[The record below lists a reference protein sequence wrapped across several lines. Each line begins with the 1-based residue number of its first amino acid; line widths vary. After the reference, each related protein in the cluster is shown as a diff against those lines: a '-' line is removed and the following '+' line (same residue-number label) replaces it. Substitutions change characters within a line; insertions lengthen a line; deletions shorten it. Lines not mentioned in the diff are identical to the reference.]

1 MANELL
7 RVKDNAG
14 GDLILYYRES
24 IANTPVVAIFL
35 KIYAEIIEKGWSNPT
50 MPFGNRNRVVW
61 VERPGGAVV
70 GGICFEYNA
79 LINTGWIVLSFTD
92 PVERGKGIN
101 GICHASVER
110 ILKKLGATKISS
122 LVHVDN
128 ESRLRSAKKVG
139 MVPQFYRMSKNI

>member
-1 MANELL
+1 MTNELL
-7 RVKDNAG
+7 RIKDKAG
-14 GDLILYYRES
+14 GDLILYYRAS

-50 MPFGNRNRVVW
+50 IPFTNRNSVVW
-61 VERPGGAVV
+61 AERPDRTVV
-70 GGICFEYNA
+70 GGICFEYDA

-92 PVERGKGIN
+92 PAERGKGIN
-101 GICHASVER
+101 GICHASFER
-110 ILKKLGATKISS
+110 ILKKLGANKISS

-139 MVPQFYRMSKNI
+139 MEPQFYRMQKKI